1 LPLSFNLL
9 SEFNHYFILRPKNWT
24 VKRRY
29 AQIGSKRI
37 KQQGGVEM
45 KKSRRSNKEKARI
58 AIEAIGEGVTVAE
71 LSREYE
77 IHPNQIGRFKKQLLE
92 NADLI
97 FSKGI
102 KNKEKILEE
111 EQSELYKQIGQLKVE
126 NDFLKKKLDRV

>member
-1 LPLSFNLL
+1 
-9 SEFNHYFILRPKNWT
+9 
-24 VKRRY
+24 
-29 AQIGSKRI
+29 
-37 KQQGGVEM
+37 M

-58 AIEAIGEGVTVAE
+58 AIEALREGVTVAE

-102 KNKEKILEE
+102 KNKEKRLEE